1 MSLNCVKIGQFGKFK
16 QDYKMMHATSDSS
29 GDVGADDEQQ
39 HNKPMSQNSAL
50 NGIKHDE
57 TTDLE
62 DEFTLEH
69 FRHLERT
76 SVAQNFSAVL
86 NDPRVSVRYI
96 VLAYLPH
103 RPHLRFS
110 THFLEKRYQQKM

>member
-1 MSLNCVKIGQFGKFK
+1 
-16 QDYKMMHATSDSS
+16 MHATSDSS
-29 GDVGADDEQQ
+29 GDVGADDKQN
-39 HNKPMSQNSAL
+39 NKPMPPNSAL
-50 NGIKHDE
+50 NGIKHE

-110 THFLEKRYQQKM
+110 TPFLEKRYQQKM